1 MNNIFKQIST
11 DIILPNY
18 NSELYI
24 SETIDSVI
32 NQTFKNWN
40 LTIVD
45 DNSNIETLNEE
56 ITSEEWTVNQ
66 DKKLLM
72 LYKKN
77 VPEHAL
83 ARILKKKLNEIRN
96 RILYLSKK

>member
-1 MNNIFKQIST
+1 MNNIFKKIST

-45 DNSNIETLNEE
+45 DNSNIETREVLKKY
-56 ITSEEWTVNQ
+56 VNHP
-66 DKKLLM
+66 
-72 LYKKN
+72 N
-77 VPEHAL
+77 
-83 ARILKKKLNEIRN
+83 INIIWLKKK
-96 RILYLSKK
+96 